1 MTELIFATDKEVET
15 IKHLDSI
22 LSSDIFPAKLVGT
35 DGKEISLPD
44 AVYSIMRQAVH
55 LMASGQ
61 AVSLV
66 PLERELTS
74 QQAADILNVSRPF
87 LIKLLD
93 QGEIPY
99 IKVGSHRRIQFQDL
113 MAYKQQRGLKR
124 RQSLQELTQFSQDE
138 GFYEAE

>member
-1 MTELIFATDKEVET
+1 MTELIFAAEEDVAS
-15 IKHLDSI
+15 IKNLDSI
-22 LSSDIFPAKLVGT
+22 LSSDISPAKLVGT
-35 DGKEISLPD
+35 DGKEISIPD
-44 AVYSIMRQAVH
+44 AVYSVMRQAIH
-55 LMASGQ
+55 LMASGH

-87 LIKLLD
+87 LIKLLK
-93 QGEIPY
+93 QGEIPH
-99 IKVGSHRRIQFQDL
+99 IKVGSHRRIQFKDL

-124 RQSLQELTQFSQDE
+124 RQSLQELTQLSQDA